1 MMWTGQQ
8 AMVMS
13 LSYTLKTVRRE
24 AGRGILVT
32 RLPRAVNPPLLYFST
47 SPACGK
53 VFFSLSHIHTHT
65 FLAYIYTHISAR
77 KQVFMA
83 ECTSVQV
90 QQVLQQVQTSTI
102 RLVDT
107 CTLVQLD

>member
-1 MMWTGQQ
+1 
-8 AMVMS
+8 MS
-13 LSYTLKTVRRE
+13 VSYTLKTVRRE

-32 RLPRAVNPPLLYFST
+32 RLPRAVNPHLLYFST

-53 VFFSLSHIHTHT
+53 VFFLSLTYTHTQT

-83 ECTSVQV
+83 ERKSAQV